1 VRGPITAQEF
11 GKGEHVQ
18 TKVLMVRYIGSKPIL
33 YFTHT
38 HTHTHQDAPFT
49 TSLQW
54 IAMGG
59 VDTTSLEKPC
69 KLRIKKR
76 RLRESR
82 IYAQPETV
90 LVRQEVCSLALRL
103 LHVINLK
110 TSLLSL
116 VGKSYIYRGHLNNRE
131 KKHFKKYFFKMY

>member
-131 KKHFKKYFFKMY
+131 KKHV

>member
-18 TKVLMVRYIGSKPIL
+18 TKVLWLGTLDLSQSFIL
-33 YFTHT
+33 YTHT

-131 KKHFKKYFFKMY
+131 KKHF